1 MGKKNKQFMQI
12 DKELLS
18 EKNYTGTRLIEI
30 SDERVGVLQKELTA
44 LQLEVNPILDKLQEN
59 YYSKAD
65 VIYAKIQELTKEITP
80 LKEEL
85 KALFEANE
93 ADTKL
98 IDEKEAEA
106 KLLKDKLQPIIL
118 DVVKDQLGEFET
130 AKHTVSKDGKIY
142 VEVFDELEEKVKAI
156 RASKANGTAI

>member
-1 MGKKNKQFMQI
+1 MGKTNRKSMQI
-12 DKELLS
+12 EKELLS
-18 EKNYTGTRLIEI
+18 EKNYTGSRLIEI
-30 SDERVGVLQKELTA
+30 NDERVNVLQKKLTE

-65 VIYAKIQELTKEITP
+65 VIYAKIQELNKQLEP
-80 LKEEL
+80 LKLEL
-85 KALFEANE
+85 KTLFEANE
-93 ADTKL
+93 EDTKL

-118 DVVKDQLGEFET
+118 DIVKDQLGEFET

-142 VEVFDELEEKVKAI
+142 VEVFDEIEEKIKAI
-156 RASKANGTAI
+156 RASKANNA

>member
-1 MGKKNKQFMQI
+1 MGKTNRKSMQI
-12 DKELLS
+12 EKELLS
-18 EKNYTGTRLIEI
+18 EKNYTGSRLIEI
-30 SDERVGVLQKELTA
+30 NDERVSVLQKKLTE

-65 VIYAKIQELTKEITP
+65 VIYAKIQELNKQLEP
-80 LKEEL
+80 LKLEL
-85 KALFEANE
+85 KTLFEANE
-93 ADTKL
+93 EDTKL

-118 DVVKDQLGEFET
+118 DIVKDQLGEFET

-142 VEVFDELEEKVKAI
+142 VEVFDEIEEKIKAI
-156 RASKANGTAI
+156 RASKQNGATA